1 MLPTQT
7 PSLSVTLTHLLSP
20 AADSEEQIT
29 TRLRNAQEELRSV
42 EEAGLY
48 DYVIVNNGALP
59 RGVCSAAVLA
69 ILSSCCRMLVAAA
82 ALPATMC

>member
-1 MLPTQT
+1 M
-7 PSLSVTLTHLLSP
+7 
-20 AADSEEQIT
+20 
-29 TRLRNAQEELRSV
+29 

-69 ILSSCCRMLVAAA
+69 IILSSCCRMLVAA
-82 ALPATMC
+82 LPATMC

>member
-1 MLPTQT
+1 MR
-7 PSLSVTLTHLLSP
+7 PSPPL

-69 ILSSCCRMLVAAA
+69 ILSSCCRMLVAA
-82 ALPATMC
+82 LPATMC